1 MLFVNLEG
9 SNAQVAIGDKSFHD
23 AQENRLRLLHFTSL
37 GAELAR
43 RSNSQ
48 ASEPWL
54 YGGKAVRN
62 PQDSA
67 GYGRSRWNKLYTFP
81 FQSFFPIFREKL
93 LQRTTV

>member
-9 SNAQVAIGDKSFHD
+9 SNAQVAIGDKSFPD
-23 AQENRLRLLHFTSL
+23 AQENRLRLLRLISL
-37 GAELAR
+37 GAELVGCPIF
-43 RSNSQ
+43 Q

-62 PQDSA
+62 PTDSA
-67 GYGRSRWNKLYTFP
+67 GYGGCKWNKLYTFP

-93 LQRTTV
+93 L